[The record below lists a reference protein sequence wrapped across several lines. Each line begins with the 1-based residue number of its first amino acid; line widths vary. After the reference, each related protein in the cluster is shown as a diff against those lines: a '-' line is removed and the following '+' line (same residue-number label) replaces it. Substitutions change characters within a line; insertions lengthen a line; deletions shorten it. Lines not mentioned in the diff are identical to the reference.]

1 MSQYIKTYTGK
12 HFWPLKA
19 EPEKLCIDDIAHAL
33 SLLCRGNGHVS
44 SFFSVGQHCIY
55 CAKEA
60 AERGYS
66 GKVVLACLLH
76 DASECYLSDIPRPI
90 KQVLPDYVQIE
101 ENLLSVIYTTFLGED
116 LTEEE
121 KALVKEVDDDLLYYD
136 LRELLGEKNL
146 GPAPQIHIQI
156 NYSFVP
162 FQEVEQEYLSLYAT
176 YQGRQEKVALSLDLL
191 VKALGEATE
200 GFDYFVSIYT
210 GEVRQV
216 PRISNVMLAPTEEE
230 EEIRNLASSTGEYI
244 LLPGVEEI
252 KEADIMD
259 AFTEELP
266 NPRDAVY
273 LRANLKKVHP
283 KRHFRAALE
292 ETGHMGAYREFL
304 KETLRDRMKLW
315 CEEHKLDWK

>member
-1 MSQYIKTYTGK
+1 MSQYITTFTGK
-12 HFWPLKA
+12 HIWPLKV

-66 GKVVLACLLH
+66 SKVVLACLLH
-76 DASECYLSDIPRPI
+76 DASECYFSDVPRPV
-90 KQVLPDYVQIE
+90 KQEMPEYVRIE
-101 ENLLSVIYTTFLGED
+101 EKLLSVIYTTLLGED

-121 KALVKEVDDDLLYYD
+121 KAQVKEVDDALLYYD
-136 LRELLGEKNL
+136 LQELLGEKNL
-146 GPAPQIHIQI
+146 GPAPQIHIRV

-162 FQEVEQEYLSLYAT
+162 FQEVEQEYLSLYAS
-176 YQGRQEKVALSLDLL
+176 YKGIKEKVDLSLDSL
-191 VKALGEATE
+191 VKAMVEATE
-200 GFDYFVSIYT
+200 GFDNFVNVYT
-210 GEVRQV
+210 GEVHQV
-216 PRISNVMLAPTEEE
+216 PRTSNVILSPTPEE
-230 EEIRNLASSTGEYI
+230 EEIRNLASSTGEYV

-252 KEADIMD
+252 KEEGIMD

-283 KRHFRAALE
+283 KRHFRNALE
-292 ETGHMGAYREFL
+292 ETGHMSAYREFL
-304 KETLRDRMKLW
+304 EETLRDRLKLW
-315 CEEHKLDWK
+315 CEEHKLSWK